1 MTATDAPRRGIP
13 MGSIDED
20 SIHALVH
27 GFYGKVMADPD
38 LAAIFGREIE
48 KHEWPA
54 HLVPVNILELWQSL
68 IDKYQD
74 CGDEELDAT
83 LKAIIYEP

>member
-1 MTATDAPRRGIP
+1 MRSGLKPVSFPTQKQSFRVLN
-13 MGSIDED
+13 S
-20 SIHALVH
+20 
-27 GFYGKVMADPD
+27 
-38 LAAIFGREIE
+38 AASYITEYREF
-48 KHEWPA
+48 KGDEWPA

>member
-1 MTATDAPRRGIP
+1 MTI
-13 MGSIDED
+13 
-20 SIHALVH
+20 
-27 GFYGKVMADPD
+27 
-38 LAAIFGREIE
+38 AAASCFRVLNSAASYITEYREY
-48 KHEWPA
+48 KGDEWPA

-74 CGDEELDAT
+74 CGDEELDTT

>member
-1 MTATDAPRRGIP
+1 
-13 MGSIDED
+13 
-20 SIHALVH
+20 
-27 GFYGKVMADPD
+27 MA
-38 LAAIFGREIE
+38 R
-48 KHEWPA
+48 